1 MNYLNYHTGRPR
13 FHFEGEPPPPA
24 PPPPAPPAPPAP
36 AWHAG
41 IEAET
46 LGFWQN
52 KGYDLTDPKA
62 LATKLTEQYRAAE
75 KHIGAPP
82 DQIIRMPKADARPEE
97 IAAMWQRLGAP
108 KEAKEY
114 DFSGIKFAGAD
125 LEPAFADAM
134 RAGLAA
140 AFVPKDKAGAIVQSV
155 VKFLESADT
164 TESTLNTAKLAEERG
179 KLEKNWGA
187 KDSNTYRFNLLAAK
201 EGANRLGI
209 DEAGVAALE
218 NLMGYSSVMDAL
230 RKIGNARK
238 EDVFVESGQS
248 AGNGKVTT
256 REGAMSRK
264 QELFADKA
272 WVARLNSGDQQAK
285 TEWKNLNMM
294 IDGEA

>member
-1 MNYLNYHTGRPR
+1 MTDATVTTTP
-13 FHFEGEPPPPA
+13 PVVTPPVVTPPPA
-24 PPPPAPPAPPAP
+24 

-41 IEAET
+41 VEAET

-52 KGYDLTDPKA
+52 KGYDVTDPKA
-62 LATKLTEQYRAAE
+62 LATKLTEHYRAAE
-75 KHIGAPP
+75 RHIGAPP

-134 RAGLAA
+134 RQGLAA
-140 AFVPKDKAGAIVQSV
+140 AFVPKDKAAAIVKSV
-155 VKFLESADT
+155 VGYLESADT
-164 TESTLNTAKLAEERG
+164 TETTLNTANLAEERG
-179 KLEKNWGA
+179 KLEKNWGG
-187 KDSNTYRFNLLAAK
+187 KDSNTYRFNLLQAK
-201 EGANRLGI
+201 EGATRLGL
-209 DEAGVAALE
+209 DEAAVGTLE

-238 EDVFVESGQS
+238 EDVFVDTGVVPG
-248 AGNGKVTT
+248 AGNVAT
-256 REGAMSRK
+256 REGAISRK

-272 WVARLNSGDQQAK
+272 WVARLNSGDAVAK
-285 TEWKNLNMM
+285 AEWKRLNIM
-294 IDGEA
+294 IDGEG